1 VIGPALVFVKR
12 QLMLPLVRW
21 LVDYNRDNFRRQQRV
36 NRLLAACI
44 EELALENA
52 RLRRDLNRR

>member
-1 VIGPALVFVKR
+1 VFVKR
-12 QLMLPLVRW
+12 QLLLPLVRW